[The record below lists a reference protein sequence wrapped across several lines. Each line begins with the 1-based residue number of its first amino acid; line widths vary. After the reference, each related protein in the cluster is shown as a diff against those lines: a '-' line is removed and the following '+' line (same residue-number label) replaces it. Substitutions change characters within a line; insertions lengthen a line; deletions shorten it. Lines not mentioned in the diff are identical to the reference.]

1 MLHVFYEVFAARILV
16 VCNVLNNSFIYK
28 HFVTSIFVLRG
39 GADKS
44 LFFSITWKSF
54 NFFIL

>member
-44 LFFSITWKSF
+44 LFFSIT
-54 NFFIL
+54 